1 MRGEE
6 EAIVSEPE
14 IVLHSKRMFNV
25 LVKIIQIDV
34 SEYLR
39 REVPDRSPLSNSTFY
54 VEAVDN
60 VSQEMKHSVVVN
72 YSRQRLFEDLVVNGI
87 IEALNVA
94 FECPAGACKVFAH
107 LPNCALQRIYRP
119 VGALA
124 DAI

>member
-1 MRGEE
+1 
-6 EAIVSEPE
+6 
-14 IVLHSKRMFNV
+14 
-25 LVKIIQIDV
+25 
-34 SEYLR
+34 
-39 REVPDRSPLSNSTFY
+39 
-54 VEAVDN
+54 
-60 VSQEMKHSVVVN
+60 MKHSVVVN